1 MDQKEINQDIAGA
14 VEAMRRD
21 GIIVYPTDTVW
32 GLGCDATNEE
42 AVRRLFDVKRRA
54 EAKSMISLVASE
66 AMLER
71 YVDDIPEVA
80 YQLIELSDRPVTIV
94 FDHSYGLAPSLLAAD
109 GSAGLRVTAERF
121 SNGLCRRLGR
131 PVVSTSANISGEPTP
146 KRFAQISREIID
158 AADYVALYRRD
169 DEEERTS
176 SMVIK
181 ISSDSTFKILRK

>member
-14 VEAMRRD
+14 VEAMRRG

-80 YQLIELSDRPVTIV
+80 YQLIKLSDRPVTIV
-94 FDHSYGLAPSLLAAD
+94 FDHPCGLAPSLLAAD

-169 DEEERTS
+169 DDEERTS

-181 ISSDSTFKILRK
+181 IFSDSTFKILRK

>member
-14 VEAMRRD
+14 VEAMRRG

>member
-1 MDQKEINQDIAGA
+1 MDQKEINEDIARA
-14 VEAMRRD
+14 VEVMRR
-21 GIIVYPTDTVW
+21 GGVILYPTDTVW
-32 GLGCDATNEE
+32 GLGCDATNED
-42 AVRRLFDVKRRA
+42 AVRRLFMIKRRA
-54 EAKSMISLVASE
+54 EAKSMISLVGSE

-94 FDHSYGLAPSLLAAD
+94 FDHPHGLAPSLLAED

-121 SNGLCRRLGR
+121 SCGLCRRLGR

-146 KRFAQISREIID
+146 KHFAHISSEIIG
-158 AADYVALYRRD
+158 AADYTACYRRD
-169 DEEERTS
+169 DGKDRVS